1 MSSNIINNFLNNI
14 LNELVEI
21 KISDEDIDVVYDE
34 LIFGKVS
41 KQALNTNRESKTQIK
56 YSYSQIKHN
65 TKKIKYSHIVR

>member
-21 KISDEDIDVVYDE
+21 KINDEDIDAVYDE

-41 KQALNTNRESKTQIK
+41 IQALNTNRESKTQIK

-65 TKKIKYSHIVR
+65 TKEIKYSHIVG

>member
-21 KISDEDIDVVYDE
+21 KISDEDIDAVYDE

-41 KQALNTNRESKTQIK
+41 KQALNTNRVSKTQIK
-56 YSYSQIKHN
+56 YSYPQIKHN
-65 TKKIKYSHIVR
+65 TKKIKYSHITG

>member
-21 KISDEDIDVVYDE
+21 KISDEDIDAVYDE

-41 KQALNTNRESKTQIK
+41 IQTLNTHHKSKT
-56 YSYSQIKHN
+56 
-65 TKKIKYSHIVR
+65 KIK

>member
-56 YSYSQIKHN
+56 YSYPQIKHN
-65 TKKIKYSHIVR
+65 TKKIKYPHFVR